1 MLYNG
6 GKIIPGLVVF
16 VGLMTFPLWYNLGK
30 PAYARPELQKPK
42 NGAKEC
48 VESVEMMRAEHM
60 QILDT
65 WRDSVVRNKNRMYVT
80 YTGKAVNMSLQTGCM
95 NCHSSKKEFCDKCH
109 TSLAVA
115 PYCWDCHIPPKE
127 EK

>member
-16 VGLMTFPLWYNLGK
+16 VGLMTFPLWYNIGK
-30 PAYARPELQKPK
+30 PAYAKPELQKPK

-48 VESVEMMRAEHM
+48 VENVEWMRAEHM
-60 QILDT
+60 QLLDS
-65 WRDSVVRNKNRMYVT
+65 WRDSVVRDKNRMYVT
-80 YTGKAVNMSLQTGCM
+80 HTGKAVDMSLQNGCM
-95 NCHSSKKEFCDKCH
+95 KCHSSKKEFCDKCH
-109 TSLAVA
+109 TSLAVS